1 MYERNAL
8 QMPMH
13 QVSMTCRF
21 EKVLANTVNATE
33 ARKAEDMVPNDKW
46 TKIFSED
53 SKAGPDPATD
63 PTTSVRN

>member
-1 MYERNAL
+1 
-8 QMPMH
+8 
-13 QVSMTCRF
+13 MTCRF